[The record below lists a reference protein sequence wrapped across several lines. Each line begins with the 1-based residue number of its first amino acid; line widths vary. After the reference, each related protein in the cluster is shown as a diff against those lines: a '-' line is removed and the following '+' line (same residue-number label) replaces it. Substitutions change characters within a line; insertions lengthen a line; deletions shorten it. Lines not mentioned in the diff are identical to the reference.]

1 MTHAEFIDAVL
12 SQTDLSD
19 RGAAERLVE
28 ATLRTFSDILYRTER
43 DALSAPLPKSLAH
56 FVHAARPE
64 SSRKEV
70 ERLAPE
76 EFLNRVQARAD
87 IGYPEAKA
95 LVPVVMQVFGRA
107 VGRPIVED
115 VADRLPHTYS
125 VLFPF
130 VQSVTDE
137 GPPPA

>member
-43 DALSAPLPKSLAH
+43 DALSAPLPKPLAH

-64 SSRKEV
+64 SSR
-70 ERLAPE
+70 R
-76 EFLNRVQARAD
+76 
-87 IGYPEAKA
+87 G
-95 LVPVVMQVFGRA
+95 
-107 VGRPIVED
+107 
-115 VADRLPHTYS
+115 
-125 VLFPF
+125 
-130 VQSVTDE
+130 
-137 GPPPA
+137 